1 MIFRKHFFLSLLGII
16 VMDKSQ
22 VFMTSFEYLVFFF
35 VYVIHS
41 MTLASDEVI
50 QEYNKKVM
58 PKLIII
64 GWFIDNWDSG
74 ILLVKLAS
82 KKKWVVP
89 EKDSEHQTIP
99 HRLTGR
105 GSKLHTVLSLAIY
118 ASWISPCHP
127 LILPS
132 KLNPRLPTLNHI
144 GCDQHLEAV
153 TVTLQLLAPSEA
165 LTLLAS

>member
-64 GWFIDNWDSG
+64 GWFIDN
-74 ILLVKLAS
+74 
-82 KKKWVVP
+82 
-89 EKDSEHQTIP
+89 
-99 HRLTGR
+99 
-105 GSKLHTVLSLAIY
+105 
-118 ASWISPCHP
+118 
-127 LILPS
+127 
-132 KLNPRLPTLNHI
+132 
-144 GCDQHLEAV
+144 
-153 TVTLQLLAPSEA
+153 
-165 LTLLAS
+165 